1 MEAVVEGNGGLQKVR
16 VESPNADGE
25 IYLHGAHVTSWKPAG
40 EKEVLFLSSQSRW
53 EDGHAIRG
61 GVPICFPWFGGKA
74 NDPKAPAHGFVR
86 TKAWQLESISQIEE
100 GIRVGMFTESNEDT
114 KQWWPA
120 DFHLAY
126 QVTFA
131 SELTLELEVTNTGK
145 NSLRFEEA
153 LHSYHRVENILKAR
167 VMGLDMV
174 PYLDKMDLNRKKT
187 QIGDIVIAS
196 ETDRVYMDTPN
207 AIELEDPGLR
217 RRTQVAKENSLT
229 TVIWNP
235 WVQKAYSM
243 SDLGNDDWMRMICIE
258 TSNVAEFA
266 VELGQG
272 ERHTMKA
279 TISVGD
285 L

>member
-1 MEAVVEGNGGLQKVR
+1 
-16 VESPNADGE
+16 
-25 IYLHGAHVTSWKPAG
+25 
-40 EKEVLFLSSQSRW
+40 
-53 EDGHAIRG
+53 
-61 GVPICFPWFGGKA
+61 
-74 NDPKAPAHGFVR
+74 
-86 TKAWQLESISQIEE
+86 
-100 GIRVGMFTESNEDT
+100 
-114 KQWWPA
+114 
-120 DFHLAY
+120 
-126 QVTFA
+126 
-131 SELTLELEVTNTGK
+131 
-145 NSLRFEEA
+145 
-153 LHSYHRVENILKAR
+153 
-167 VMGLDMV
+167 
-174 PYLDKMDLNRKKT
+174 
-187 QIGDIVIAS
+187 
-196 ETDRVYMDTPN
+196 MDTPN